1 MAETTKEVP
10 SQSENQTTRAK
21 EIENALTFF
30 QQTLNKQAKTLTK
43 LSRR

>member
-21 EIENALTFF
+21 EIEKNESPLTFF
-30 QQTLNKQAKTLTK
+30 FQQNPNKISKT
-43 LSRR
+43 